1 MMEKPEVTMMSR
13 ADFEKL
19 LNESDDAGNLDSFQ
33 LGLLEEH
40 EVSVPVVKD
49 LDAEIL
55 RAIRRG
61 GQLNMYT
68 WHGRLCPGLR
78 GESLRAAACGTTH
91 CRAGWAIHLAG
102 EAGIA
107 LELIMGPEAAGECIY
122 LASTGCVPDFYADD
136 DEAMKDIKRCAGE
149 VA

>member
-1 MMEKPEVTMMSR
+1 MESPEVTMMSR

-19 LNESDDAGNLDSFQ
+19 LSESDDAGHLDSFQ
-33 LGLLEEH
+33 LDLLEEH

-55 RAIRRG
+55 KAIERG
-61 GQLNMYT
+61 GKLEMHT
-68 WHGRLCPGLR
+68 WHGRLCPGFH
-78 GESLRAAACGTTH
+78 GESRLRAEVCGTTH

>member
-1 MMEKPEVTMMSR
+1 MGKPEVTMMSR
-13 ADFEKL
+13 DDFKKL
-19 LNESDDAGNLDSFQ
+19 LSESDDAGNLDSFQ
-33 LGLLEEH
+33 LGLLEGH

-55 RAIRRG
+55 KAIERG
-61 GQLNMYT
+61 GKLNMDT
-68 WHGRLCPGLR
+68 WHGRPCPVLP
-78 GESLRAAACGTTH
+78 GESRLRAQACGTTH

-107 LELIMGPEAAGECIY
+107 LESIMGPEAAGKCIY
-122 LASTGCVPDFYADD
+122 LASTGFVPDFYAGNE
-136 DEAMKDIKRCAGE
+136 EAMEDIKRCAGE